1 MGLSDL
7 DTWTMKVFGRSDRS
21 GGIESVAGTRKQRRK
36 RKGRRLEPAIANEC
50 LVPQKEEENQQMGL
64 SAELRNWVWGF
75 LIATWLH
82 NFCYEW
88 IGARILGRF
97 IRLP

>member
-36 RKGRRLEPAIANEC
+36 RKGRRLEINH
-50 LVPQKEEENQQMGL
+50 L
-64 SAELRNWVWGF
+64 
-75 LIATWLH
+75 
-82 NFCYEW
+82 
-88 IGARILGRF
+88 
-97 IRLP
+97 